1 MNTHAQHVV
10 NTVEVERPKIIKQTG
25 QKPIIQEK
33 INQVT
38 KHVEVP
44 LSQFTGKVVD
54 IPVVAR
60 REVSQSQYLDQVVDV
75 PAVLVVEQVPHVHV
89 VAKKRYPT
97 VTDH

>member
-1 MNTHAQHVV
+1 MLSTSSIQSKW
-10 NTVEVERPKIIKQTG
+10 RGPKSSSRQG
-25 QKPIIQEK
+25 RNPSSRRRS
-33 INQVT
+33 NQVT

-44 LSQFTGKVVD
+44 LSQFSGKVVD

-89 VAKKRYPT
+89 VAKKKISHSYRSLIR
-97 VTDH
+97 